1 MDGRCA
7 HTGGDELCLGVG
19 LEDEYSRLLLIAGA
33 RANGANELLATRLG
47 RCLRADS

>member
-33 RANGANELLATRLG
+33 RASGAKELLAPRLG
-47 RCLRADS
+47 CCVHTES